1 MGPIE
6 LHCTEAQSSRVRRV
20 NLRVLIGKGTMLML
34 LSVGEL
40 LVRLVS
46 CGHVFAAASFW
57 PFGEAMPVCIR
68 GWDSCCK
75 AFTSLFGSVAPNRS
89 QDAQPEGRSY
99 GARACHIAASD
110 VQSLRCRPGK
120 EQQQHWTG
128 RTFGPSRSLHL
139 LEQSHP

>member
-1 MGPIE
+1 MHIGSKEQGAKGESEGPDWE
-6 LHCTEAQSSRVRRV
+6 RYYTV
-20 NLRVLIGKGTMLML
+20 LML

-46 CGHVFAAASFW
+46 FGHVFAAASFW
-57 PFGEAMPVCIR
+57 PFGDAMPVCIW

-75 AFTSLFGSVAPNRS
+75 AFTSLFGSQTEARTHSPKDS
-89 QDAQPEGRSY
+89 GRA
-99 GARACHIAASD
+99 GHIAASD
-110 VQSLRCRPGK
+110 VESLRCRPGK

-128 RTFGPSRSLHL
+128 RTFGPSRSLHP